1 MLFAQWSFGKNSK
14 QVLIKVSLASLCR
27 SVIRA
32 GSSGKVLLMFDGYDN
47 YVRGTN
53 DDIDS
58 AIENTIG
65 DCFLI
70 VMAQTGSGTGNSDGI
85 EPAVRKSFDA
95 ELKIA
100 GLDKNRIRE
109 SVTSYLEDETKA
121 QTLLQEAID
130 VREVFLLI
138 SFYRF
143 GRANYILKLTLVTYL
158 NLPLGRHSVSLV
170 ESNTTLNPPNR
181 EW

>member
-1 MLFAQWSFGKNSK
+1 
-14 QVLIKVSLASLCR
+14 
-27 SVIRA
+27 
-32 GSSGKVLLMFDGYDN
+32 MFDGYDN

-65 DCFLI
+65 DCFFI
-70 VMAQTGSGTGNSDGI
+70 VTAQTGSGTGNSDGI
-85 EPAVRKSFDA
+85 

-121 QTLLQEAID
+121 QTFIQEAID
-130 VREVFLLI
+130 VREVLLLI
-138 SFYRF
+138 WFYR
-143 GRANYILKLTLVTYL
+143 L
-158 NLPLGRHSVSLV
+158 NR
-170 ESNTTLNPPNR
+170 TTLLAIVDKYGVPISQ
-181 EW
+181 

>member
-1 MLFAQWSFGKNSK
+1 MSRF
-14 QVLIKVSLASLCR
+14 R

-32 GSSGKVLLMFDGYDN
+32 GSRGKVLLMFDGYDN

-70 VMAQTGSGTGNSDGI
+70 VTAQTGSGTGNSEGL
-85 EPAVRKSFDA
+85 EPAIRKSFDA

-109 SVTSYLEDETKA
+109 SVTS
-121 QTLLQEAID
+121 
-130 VREVFLLI
+130 
-138 SFYRF
+138 
-143 GRANYILKLTLVTYL
+143 
-158 NLPLGRHSVSLV
+158 
-170 ESNTTLNPPNR
+170 
-181 EW
+181 

>member
-1 MLFAQWSFGKNSK
+1 
-14 QVLIKVSLASLCR
+14 
-27 SVIRA
+27 
-32 GSSGKVLLMFDGYDN
+32 MFDGYDN
-47 YVRGTN
+47 YVRSTN
-53 DDIDS
+53 ADIDS
-58 AIENTIG
+58 AIDNTIG

-70 VMAQTGSGTGNSDGI
+70 VTAQTGSGTGSDGV
-85 EPAVRKSFDA
+85 EPAMKKSFDA

-109 SVTSYLEDETKA
+109 SVTSYLEDESKA
-121 QTLLQEAID
+121 QTFIQEAID

-143 GRANYILKLTLVTYL
+143 GRANSILKLTLVTYL

-170 ESNTTLNPPNR
+170 KSNATLNPPNR

>member
-1 MLFAQWSFGKNSK
+1 
-14 QVLIKVSLASLCR
+14 
-27 SVIRA
+27 
-32 GSSGKVLLMFDGYDN
+32 MFDGYDN

-70 VMAQTGSGTGNSDGI
+70 VTAQTGSGNGNSDGI
-85 EPAVRKSFDA
+85 DLAIRKSFDA
-95 ELKIA
+95 ELIIA

-121 QTLLQEAID
+121 QTFIQEAID
-130 VREVFLLI
+130 VREVLLLI

-143 GRANYILKLTLVTYL
+143 NRTLLAIVDKYVV
-158 NLPLGRHSVSLV
+158 PISQ
-170 ESNTTLNPPNR
+170 
-181 EW
+181 

>member
-1 MLFAQWSFGKNSK
+1 M
-14 QVLIKVSLASLCR
+14 VSPFR

-32 GSSGKVLLMFDGYDN
+32 GASGKVLLMFDGYDN
-47 YVRGTN
+47 YVKGTN
-53 DDIDS
+53 ADIDS

-70 VMAQTGSGTGNSDGI
+70 VATQTGSGNGNSDGI
-85 EPAVRKSFDA
+85 EPTIRKSFDA

-121 QTLLQEAID
+121 QAFIQEAID
-130 VREVFLLI
+130 VCEVLLLMVFYSFGLTNSIFHEVQSLI
-138 SFYRF
+138 SICLR
-143 GRANYILKLTLVTYL
+143 VTFCFHMFQ
-158 NLPLGRHSVSLV
+158 NQKAFPRCK
-170 ESNTTLNPPNR
+170 
-181 EW
+181 

>member
-1 MLFAQWSFGKNSK
+1 MPLQENFKLL
-14 QVLIKVSLASLCR
+14 LIRISVVSLFR

-32 GSSGKVLLMFDGYDN
+32 GSSGKVLLMFDCYDN

-58 AIENTIG
+58 AIKNTIG

-70 VMAQTGSGTGNSDGI
+70 VTAQTESGTGNSDGI

-109 SVTSYLEDETKA
+109 RVTSYLEDETKA
-121 QTLLQEAID
+121 QTFIQEAID

-143 GRANYILKLTLVTYL
+143 GRANSILKLTLVT
-158 NLPLGRHSVSLV
+158 
-170 ESNTTLNPPNR
+170 
-181 EW
+181 

>member
-1 MLFAQWSFGKNSK
+1 MCPF
-14 QVLIKVSLASLCR
+14 R

-53 DDIDS
+53 ADIDS

-70 VMAQTGSGTGNSDGI
+70 VTAQTGSGNGYSDVI
-85 EPAVRKSFDA
+85 DLAIRKSFDA

-100 GLDKNRIRE
+100 GLDKDRIRE

-121 QTLLQEAID
+121 QTFIQEAID
-130 VREVFLLI
+130 VREVLLYI

-143 GRANYILKLTLVTYL
+143 GRINSILK
-158 NLPLGRHSVSLV
+158 
-170 ESNTTLNPPNR
+170 
-181 EW
+181 